1 MLQAPPPQKR
11 SQVEPP
17 PPPKK
22 KKILHFLPLFW
33 LEMPYI
39 LTGNMIFVFRNVLF
53 QELSLLKI

>member
-1 MLQAPPPQKR
+1 MLQAPTPQQR

-17 PPPKK
+17 PQKKKKK

-53 QELSLLKI
+53 QELSLL

>member
-1 MLQAPPPQKR
+1 MLQAPTPQQR

-17 PPPKK
+17 PKKKK

-53 QELSLLKI
+53 QELSLL